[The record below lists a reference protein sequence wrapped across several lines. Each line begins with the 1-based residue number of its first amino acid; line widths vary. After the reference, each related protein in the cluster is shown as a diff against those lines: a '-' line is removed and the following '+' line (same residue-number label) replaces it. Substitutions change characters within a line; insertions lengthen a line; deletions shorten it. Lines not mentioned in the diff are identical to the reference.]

1 MFLFCALTCTNTH
14 HDRPEDM
21 GKLSE
26 QNLCEM
32 MYLTGACE
40 ANVSWSSLGSLEN
53 QWSELLCSTYQ
64 QPQVGAFSVDTEHL
78 SGWLS
83 WRRWWL
89 QGCLCECQSSV
100 AAPTAVSQ
108 SQNYRA
114 ECSGQFTELQMGGS
128 KGQMYSLLWF
138 SRKQT
143 ARAWPAPHRGLFGQS
158 EFMLGNRNKWVISN
172 TGFPPFSWIY
182 CRGHKRRQ
190 YKVWMKPDNKL

>member
-1 MFLFCALTCTNTH
+1 MHQHTPWQTRGHGKTFRAKFVWDDVPDRGMWSKCFLKL
-14 HDRPEDM
+14 PGES
-21 GKLSE
+21 GKSVVRVTVLHLPATSGR
-26 QNLCEM
+26 C
-32 MYLTGACE
+32 
-40 ANVSWSSLGSLEN
+40 
-53 QWSELLCSTYQ
+53 
-64 QPQVGAFSVDTEHL
+64 VDTELL

-172 TGFPPFSWIY
+172 TGFSTLF
-182 CRGHKRRQ
+182 
-190 YKVWMKPDNKL
+190 MDLL